1 MSPLKLSCSRQCIAF
16 SLLLLCYAGC
26 QTSSFRAASLPQE
39 FRVTRQKENEKVDL
53 AHVTSRGIGKAIIS
67 PSDLL
72 EVTLTTGRD
81 DETVA
86 PTLTRVADDGTIDVP
101 IVGPVP
107 VAGLEAY
114 DASQNITSLA
124 IERGMYRRPIVTVEI
139 KSKAVNRITIMGAVD
154 EPGIHE
160 IPRGS
165 CDLVSALAAS
175 GGLTDEASSVV
186 EIIRQPN
193 FQYLSKQSATSEAKQ
208 SESPSTIE
216 LASYQQ
222 LGHPGAQPA
231 AAGWKAGQT
240 IQLDLTNKRPTGPI
254 DFKLRDRDIIRVL
267 PRKEEMIYV
276 AGLVEE
282 PGQFNLPP
290 TQDVHLLDAIALAG
304 GKSSP
309 VADKIFV
316 IRRLENQPEPI
327 VIQASLSN
335 AKKNG
340 LENLRLQ
347 AGDTVSVERT
357 PSTVVV
363 DTIGKF
369 FRLSI
374 GVATSTIF

>member
-1 MSPLKLSCSRQCIAF
+1 
-16 SLLLLCYAGC
+16 
-26 QTSSFRAASLPQE
+26 LPAE
-39 FRVTRQKENEKVDL
+39 YRVARQKDKENVDL
-53 AHVTSRGIGKAIIS
+53 AHVTSRGVGKAIIA

-86 PTLTRVADDGTIDVP
+86 PTLARVADDGSVDVP

-114 DASQNITSLA
+114 DASQAITSLA
-124 IERGMYRRPIVTVEI
+124 IQRGMYRRPLVTVEI

-175 GGLTDEASSVV
+175 GGLTDEASARV
-186 EIIRQPN
+186 EIIRQPS
-193 FQYLSKQSATSEAKQ
+193 FQNLADNTAQPAIDGLESKSGV
-208 SESPSTIE
+208 E
-216 LASYQQ
+216 LASYQH
-222 LGHPGAQPA
+222 LSRNHGQPST
-231 AAGWKAGQT
+231 AGWQGSQT
-240 IQLDLTNKRPTGPI
+240 IQLDLADKRPTGPI
-254 DFKLRDRDIIRVL
+254 DFKLRDRDIVRVL

-276 AGLVEE
+276 AGLVEK
-282 PGQFNLPP
+282 PGQFNLPVA
-290 TQDVHLLDAIALAG
+290 QNVHLLDAIALAG

-309 VADKIFV
+309 VADKVFV
-316 IRRLENQPEPI
+316 IRRTENRQEPV
-327 VIQASLSN
+327 VIQASISK
-335 AKKNG
+335 AKTNG

-357 PSTVVV
+357 PATVVV
-363 DTIGKF
+363 DTVGKF
-369 FRLSI
+369 FRLSF